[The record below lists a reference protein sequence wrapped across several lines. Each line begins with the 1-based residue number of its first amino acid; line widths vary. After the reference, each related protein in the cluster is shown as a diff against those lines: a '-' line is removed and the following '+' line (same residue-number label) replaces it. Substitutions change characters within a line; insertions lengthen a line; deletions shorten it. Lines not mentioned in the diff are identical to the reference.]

1 MNDNTLWTLEGVV
14 KLSMFMFDD
23 LGDKK
28 RHKLKDNGVT
38 LSKVLD
44 CYTKILTDLIKT
56 NLNNGPFG
64 VLQSE
69 EAHDSLEYITNIF
82 RSMIFRK

>member
-1 MNDNTLWTLEGVV
+1 
-14 KLSMFMFDD
+14 MFMFED
-23 LGDKK
+23 LSYNK
-28 RHKLKDNGVT
+28 RHKLNDNGET

-44 CYTKILTDLIKT
+44 CYTQILTDLIKT

-69 EAHDSLEYITNIF
+69 EAHDSLEYITNMF
-82 RSMIFRK
+82 RSMSFSASKEEMRKRGFRID